1 MDMKY
6 TIVIEKTRTGF
17 SAYVPDVPGC
27 IAAGSSRED
36 VINLMSEALPDHI
49 ELMRE
54 SGEEI
59 PEPTAT
65 AEVLEV
71 AA

>member
-6 TIVIEKTRTGF
+6 TIVIEKTPSGF

-27 IAAGSSRED
+27 IAAGQSRDE
-36 VINLMSEALPDHI
+36 VIRLMSEALPDHI
-49 ELMRE
+49 QLMRE
-54 SGEEI
+54 SGEDI
-59 PEPTAT
+59 PKPTST

>member
-17 SAYVPDVPGC
+17 SAYAPDVPGC
-27 IAAGSSRED
+27 VAAGSSREE
-36 VINLMSEALPDHI
+36 VIQLMSEALPDHI
-49 ELMRE
+49 QLMRE
-54 SGEEI
+54 CGEEV
-59 PEPTAT
+59 PEPRAT

>member
-49 ELMRE
+49 QLMRE